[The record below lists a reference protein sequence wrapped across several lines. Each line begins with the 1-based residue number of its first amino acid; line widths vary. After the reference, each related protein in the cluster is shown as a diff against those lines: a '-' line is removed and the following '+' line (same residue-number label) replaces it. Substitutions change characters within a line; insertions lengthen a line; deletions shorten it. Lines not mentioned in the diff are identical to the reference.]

1 MLETYQARMA
11 AAAST
16 VALLIMVLYYAL
28 MSNVITTI
36 FVGLMML
43 LTTILTVYDIHC
55 LVAGQCNAW
64 SWIKSIAVMLS
75 GIAVVYAYA
84 KAIRRDDRPNEEES
98 NRRHLPAVV
107 VVDEGALRTE

>member
-36 FVGLMML
+36 FVGLIML

-55 LVAGQCNAW
+55 VIAGQCNTW
-64 SWIKSIAVMLS
+64 SWIKSITVMLS
-75 GIAVVYAYA
+75 GIAIVYAYA
-84 KAIRRDDRPNEEES
+84 KAIRRDEQPREDRS
-98 NRRHLPAVV
+98 HLPAVV

>member
-36 FVGLMML
+36 FVGLMSIL
-43 LTTILTVYDIHC
+43 ITILTVYDIHC
-55 LVAGQCNAW
+55 VVAGQCNTW
-64 SWIKSIAVMLS
+64 SWIKSVSVLIS
-75 GIAVVYAYA
+75 GIAIVYAYA
-84 KAIRRDDRPNEEES
+84 KAIRHDEKPREGGSRS
-98 NRRHLPAVV
+98 NLPPVV
-107 VVDEGALRTE
+107 VVDEGRMRTE

>member
-36 FVGLMML
+36 FVGFMML

-64 SWIKSIAVMLS
+64 SWIKSVAVMLS

-84 KAIRRDDRPNEEES
+84 KAIRRDERPRKEDDRS
-98 NRRHLPAVV
+98 HLPAVV

>member
-36 FVGLMML
+36 FVGLMSIL
-43 LTTILTVYDIHC
+43 ITILTVYDIHC
-55 LVAGQCNAW
+55 VVAGQCNTW
-64 SWIKSIAVMLS
+64 SWIKSVLVLIS
-75 GIAVVYAYA
+75 GIAIIYAYA
-84 KAIRRDDRPNEEES
+84 KAIRRDEEPREDRS
-98 NRRHLPAVV
+98 NLPPVV
-107 VVDEGALRTE
+107 VVDEGRMRTE